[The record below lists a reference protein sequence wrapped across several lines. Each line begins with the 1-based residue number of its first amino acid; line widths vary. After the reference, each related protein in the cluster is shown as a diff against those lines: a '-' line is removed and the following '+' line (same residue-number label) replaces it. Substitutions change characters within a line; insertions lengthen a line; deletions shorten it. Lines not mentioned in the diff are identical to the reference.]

1 MSVEQRENRVGSKA
15 KTFLVNLA
23 QISKPA
29 VAGIVLAVG
38 FLDASGAASQQSDA
52 PPSEVATQMLA
63 LRDADPAQAA
73 QLADTIRRQWD
84 QSGSATADYLLRRA
98 RNALELGAFQTALEH
113 LTALV
118 DHAPQF
124 AQGWAE
130 RARIYAALDLFGPAV
145 GDLEHALA
153 LNPDHFDAIMG
164 LATLLESM
172 NKPQD
177 AYQAYLQVE
186 AIHPNLAGL
195 TEAMSRLAPMVRGQ
209 DL

>member
-1 MSVEQRENRVGSKA
+1 M
-15 KTFLVNLA
+15 VNLK
-23 QISKPA
+23 QLLKPT
-29 VAGIVLAVG
+29 VAAFVLATG
-38 FLDASGAASQQSDA
+38 FFHASGAASQPAD
-52 PPSEVATQMLA
+52 PPLSEMATQMQA

-73 QLADTIRRQWD
+73 QLANDIRRAWD
-84 QSGSATADYLLRRA
+84 RSGSATADYLLGRSRK
-98 RNALELGAFQTALEH
+98 ALDAGDFQAALEH

-118 DHAPQF
+118 DHAPEF

-130 RARIYAALDLFGPAV
+130 RARIYAAMDLFGPAV

-153 LNPDHFDAIMG
+153 LNPAHFDAIMG

-177 AYQAYLQVE
+177 AYEAYLQVE
-186 AIHPNLAGL
+186 AIHPNQAGL
-195 TEAMSRLAPMVRGQ
+195 PEAMSRLAPFVRGQ